1 MAREQL
7 RTKEFGR
14 ACIHL
19 NYQLKQTNIRIQ
31 ALKSVNQDVAYMMLS
46 IECSYWRNL
55 YKDIEVNKAEFVR
68 IIQDL

>member
-1 MAREQL
+1 MAHEQL

-14 ACIHL
+14 ACIRL
-19 NYQLKQTNIRIQ
+19 NYQLEQANRRFQ
-31 ALKSVNQDVAYMMLS
+31 ALKCVDQDVAYMMLS

-55 YKDIEVNKAEFVR
+55 YKDIEVNKAESMH